1 MKARLTIGIVM
12 LSLLVTLAN
21 YTTSAQ
27 VNKSIV
33 DTTKVWHDGGIG
45 WGMCTIV
52 YKFGADT
59 LVNDKKYSKLYY
71 SYNSDYDFKYT
82 GIIVREDSNRV
93 YFRNFN
99 DTTELKLYDFNLN
112 VGDTITTAGIGPCS
126 LGIYYDYFYT
136 IIDVDTIIIDNTP
149 LKRLIIND
157 AEFDL
162 NVPFEWIEGI
172 GSNFGLFSRFC
183 CWDGMSPELFC
194 CSQDGKIIY
203 QSKTAQKRNACYI
216 EMGIEDLSNFNINVY
231 PNPTT
236 SNINIDIENNHAF
249 LIMFDMTGKIIQQ
262 KHIYNNCVLDLSNYP
277 IGVYTVNL
285 FSERGSISRRIIKL

>member
-1 MKARLTIGIVM
+1 MKTRLAIGIVM

-45 WGMCTIV
+45 CGMCTIV

-136 IIDVDTIIIDNTP
+136 IIDVDTIIIENTP

-216 EMGIEDLSNFNINVY
+216 EMGIDDVVTFDINIY

-236 SNINIDIENNHAF
+236 SNINIDIGGSPVSFA
-249 LIMFDMTGKIIQQ
+249 LYDLSGRMFMQ
-262 KHIYNNCVLDLSNYP
+262 KYLTTNYTLDLSSLSPNIYN
-277 IGVYTVNL
+277 IIFFTKHGITNKT
-285 FSERGSISRRIIKL
+285 IIKQ